1 MKKKLLTLI
10 AGGIMAAAMSF
21 TAFAGGWQQDQT
33 GWWYQNDDGTYL
45 TGGWNWVDG
54 KCYYFTAEGYCL
66 TGTTTPDGYT
76 VDASGAWIVDG
87 VVQTQGTSG
96 AVSDAG
102 SGQAAGEA
110 YTVNGLTFT
119 PPAGFYKD
127 NDISDSSSL
136 YFYNDN
142 LDGVIGVMSEDIPEA
157 AQYGTL
163 LEMYSETILDA
174 AMNSVG
180 TPIAKGVKQFPTG
193 TWYCYLYDA
202 ATEFDIPGQV
212 YAYGRI
218 SGARVQMIMLI
229 GNIGIAPDDVLMNY
243 LR

>member
-10 AGGIMAAAMSF
+10 VGGIMTAAMSF
-21 TAFAGGWQQDQT
+21 TAFAGEWQQDQT

-45 TGGWNWVDG
+45 TGGWNWVGG
-54 KCYYFTAEGYCL
+54 KCYYFSENGYCL
-66 TGTTTPDGYT
+66 MNTTTPDGYT
-76 VDASGAWIVDG
+76 VDASGAWVVDG
-87 VVQTQGTSG
+87 VVQTQGAST
-96 AVSDAG
+96 DTG
-102 SGQAAGEA
+102 SGQATGGV

-119 PPAGFYKD
+119 VPAGFYQEE
-127 NDISDSSSL
+127 DISDSSSL
-136 YFYNDN
+136 FFYNDN
-142 LDGVIGVMSEDIPEA
+142 HDGVIGVMSEEIPEA

-202 ATEFDIPGQV
+202 AKEFDIPGQV

-218 SGARVQMIMLI
+218 SGSKVQMVMLV
-229 GNIGIAPDDVLMNY
+229 GNVGMAPDDVLMNH